1 MVQGVP
7 LARSTIGIIY
17 SFGTINSTTDVIW
30 IGGDLCGN
38 LMLDHVPKYFQGSGR
53 ESHNKLVDDIDV
65 AVYNNIQEWPC
76 SRGNG
81 YDYITI
87 QDLFG
92 TTDGVIGYSLMYGCG
107 VRVMN
112 GNCGVASIYS

>member
-38 LMLDHVPKYFQGSGR
+38 LMCSVDHVPKYYPKVVE
-53 ESHNKLVDDIDV
+53 ESH
-65 AVYNNIQEWPC
+65 
-76 SRGNG
+76 
-81 YDYITI
+81 
-87 QDLFG
+87 
-92 TTDGVIGYSLMYGCG
+92 TT
-107 VRVMN
+107 N
-112 GNCGVASIYS
+112 W